1 MRSLCMSLL
10 ICALMLGCEMI
21 QTASNSGSEVPLVN
35 ADRSMDWFMAHS
47 LEQVLEAHE
56 AKQSFGL
63 IALNRRGYFYPKVG
77 MARKPLPLKEGCQT
91 WLLSAS
97 NDVIKNDSQREQM
110 ANLQSFA
117 AKFNIAMESKCLP

>member
-1 MRSLCMSLL
+1 MK
-10 ICALMLGCEMI
+10 
-21 QTASNSGSEVPLVN
+21 
-35 ADRSMDWFMAHS
+35 HS

-56 AKQSFGL
+56 AEQSFGL

-97 NDVIKNDSQREQM
+97 NDVVNSDKEREQM
-110 ANLQSFA
+110 ASLQSFA